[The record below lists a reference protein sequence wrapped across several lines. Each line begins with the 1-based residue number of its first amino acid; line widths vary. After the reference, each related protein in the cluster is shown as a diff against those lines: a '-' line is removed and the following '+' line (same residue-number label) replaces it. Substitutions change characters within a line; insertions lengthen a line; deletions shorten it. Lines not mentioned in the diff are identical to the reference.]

1 MATENAIHPDAD
13 DENKPVEHQQ
23 PPDPREGAIEAIEN
37 SQLAEFNA
45 DNPPEETEK
54 QGDQQIAAQLAQD
67 DKPTILADGFDKFRV
82 KTKVDGVE
90 REVSLDEVIRRY
102 QKNEAADQ
110 RLAESTHMREEAA
123 NYLSAVQR
131 QTTASET
138 KEPTSA
144 EQTALL
150 KRYHD
155 ALFQGDE
162 EKVAELAPQVLP
174 TQGRQQPILDRA
186 SLVQELTPVIRQQIV
201 VESAFEKFKKD
212 YSDIAD
218 DRYLAGRADAF
229 LQDAINDGKSIDDA
243 FAHAG
248 TATRDWVRAKAGL
261 GPASQAPTTT
271 NRNERLERKAAI
283 DSIPSTSAKAVIPE
297 MREEEPSDVIAEI
310 RRTRGQG

>member
-13 DENKPVEHQQ
+13 DEDKPVEHQQ
-23 PPDPREGAIEAIEN
+23 PPDPREAAIEAIEN

-45 DNPPEETEK
+45 DDPPEEPEK
-54 QGDQQIAAQLAQD
+54 QGDKQIAAQLAQD
-67 DKPTILADGFDKFRV
+67 DKPTILADGFDKFRI

-90 REVSLDEVIRRY
+90 KEVSLDDVIRRY

-110 RLAESTHMREEAA
+110 RLADATRLLDQVRNTPAPKQEEPPTIAD
-123 NYLSAVQR
+123 QP
-131 QTTASET
+131 ASKKKFIT
-138 KEPTSA
+138 
-144 EQTALL
+144 
-150 KRYHD
+150 

-162 EKVAELAPQVLP
+162 DGALAAFDEAVA
-174 TQGRQQPILDRA
+174 TQGRQQPTLDRNA
-186 SLVQELTPVIRQQIV
+186 LIQEIAPALKQQLV
-201 VESAFEKFKKD
+201 VEGALDRFKKD
-212 YSDIAD
+212 YSDIASD
-218 DRYLAGRADAF
+218 TYLAGRADAF
-229 LQDAINDGKSIDDA
+229 LQEALNDGKSIDEA

-248 TATRDWVRAKAGL
+248 TATRDWVRGKAGL
-261 GPASQAPTTT
+261 GPASQVPTTT